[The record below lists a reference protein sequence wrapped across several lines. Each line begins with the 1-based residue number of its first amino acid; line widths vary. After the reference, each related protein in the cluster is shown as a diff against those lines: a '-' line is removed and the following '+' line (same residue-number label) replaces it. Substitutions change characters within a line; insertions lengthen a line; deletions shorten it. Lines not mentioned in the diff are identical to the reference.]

1 MSNKKAKEILII
13 SEIPELSNQFIQA
26 AEQTQTYTNSNLL
39 FTHGFSH
46 YTKAIIFL
54 FTDEASYDHI
64 KEKSSMT
71 TLPKFVIQIISI
83 TSVMSASSIIPNS
96 RKDIFYQVNL
106 RSKISIEQAMMQIS
120 HRLDAAYRLFNINL
134 SHRGKKILKW
144 TSFLSSFIAALLSLL
159 LIFAAGI
166 LSISKSSVERR
177 WFANSLLTSG
187 NLTVVMS
194 FVGFYGVKKS
204 GIKEYLSIYAWVL
217 IVNSIYKIILLIVYA
232 IMEWRPEIRYF
243 LVPVMCTSIIF
254 EILTSC
260 IVFTECRIIK
270 TSSTG
275 TGVSSISE
283 S

>member
-1 MSNKKAKEILII
+1 MSGKKPKEILII
-13 SEIPELSNQFIQA
+13 SEAQDLCTQFIQV
-26 AEQTQTYTNSNLL
+26 AEQTQTYVNSNLL

-54 FTDEASYDHI
+54 FTDDASYEHI

-71 TLPKFVIQIISI
+71 TLPKFIIQIVSI
-83 TSVMSASSIIPNS
+83 TSVMSASSIMPNS
-96 RKDIFYQVNL
+96 RKEIFYQVNL

-120 HRLDAAYRLFNINL
+120 HRLDTVYKLFNIKL

-144 TSFLSSFIAALLSLL
+144 SSFLSSFIAAVLSLL

-166 LSISKSSVERR
+166 LSISKGSIERR
-177 WFANSLLTSG
+177 WFSNSLLTSG

-204 GIKEYLSIYAWVL
+204 GIKEYLNIYSWVL
-217 IVNSIYKIILLIVYA
+217 IVNSIYKIILLIVYF
-232 IMEWRPEIRYF
+232 IMKLHPDIHYF
-243 LVPVMCTSIIF
+243 IVPVMCTSILF

-260 IVFTECRIIK
+260 IIFIEFKIIK
-270 TSSTG
+270 TSSTS
-275 TGVSSISE
+275 TGVASIFE